1 MLWSNDKATF
11 NFYNLGVIMKQNIA
25 IIILLAALIVLI
37 VIAVFAYNNLSEQYS
52 PDDFVPAE
60 TTVAEGSAAT
70 TEEKIMAPDFTVT
83 DYSGNKVKLSD
94 FFGKPI
100 VINFWAT
107 WCGPCKSELPAF
119 DKAYA
124 EYGEE
129 IEFLMVNLT
138 DGVQDTEEKVRK
150 FVSDGGYSFPVF
162 FDTEYSA
169 ANAYGTYSI
178 PVTVMIN
185 ADGSVYDARIGAM
198 NETTLFNLINGLLE

>member
-1 MLWSNDKATF
+1 
-11 NFYNLGVIMKQNIA
+11 
-25 IIILLAALIVLI
+25 
-37 VIAVFAYNNLSEQYS
+37 
-52 PDDFVPAE
+52 
-60 TTVAEGSAAT
+60 
-70 TEEKIMAPDFTVT
+70 
-83 DYSGNKVKLSD
+83 
-94 FFGKPI
+94 
-100 VINFWAT
+100 
-107 WCGPCKSELPAF
+107 
-119 DKAYA
+119 
-124 EYGEE
+124 
-129 IEFLMVNLT
+129 MVNLT

>member
-1 MLWSNDKATF
+1 ML
-11 NFYNLGVIMKQNIA
+11 V
-25 IIILLAALIVLI
+25 AALIAL
-37 VIAVFAYNNLSEQYS
+37 IAVAAVGYNNLSEKYS
-52 PDDFVPAE
+52 PDEFIPSDATALTDESIPAE
-60 TTVAEGSAAT
+60 TEAKV
-70 TEEKIMAPDFTVT
+70 MAPDFTVT

-94 FFGKPI
+94 YFGKPI

-124 EYGEE
+124 QYGEE

-150 FVSDGGYSFPVF
+150 FVSDGGYSFPVY

-185 ADGSVYDARIGAM
+185 ADGSVHDARIGAM
-198 NETTLFNLINGLLE
+198 NETTLFNLINGLLEQ

>member
-1 MLWSNDKATF
+1 
-11 NFYNLGVIMKQNIA
+11 MKQNIA